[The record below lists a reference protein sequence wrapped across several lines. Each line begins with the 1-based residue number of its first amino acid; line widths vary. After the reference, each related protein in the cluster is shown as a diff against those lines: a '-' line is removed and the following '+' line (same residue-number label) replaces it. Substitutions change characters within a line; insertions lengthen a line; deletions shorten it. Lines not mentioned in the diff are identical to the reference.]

1 MSEHKC
7 RICGEKPAYEDGV
20 CRWESCEAEAAAE
33 EAAAWVRVEYEI
45 MDRELARHEARLA
58 GEITAEVARALG

>member
-1 MSEHKC
+1 MTHEETELC

-33 EAAAWVRVEYEI
+33 EAAARVRVEYEI

-58 GEITAEVARALG
+58 GVGRIPG